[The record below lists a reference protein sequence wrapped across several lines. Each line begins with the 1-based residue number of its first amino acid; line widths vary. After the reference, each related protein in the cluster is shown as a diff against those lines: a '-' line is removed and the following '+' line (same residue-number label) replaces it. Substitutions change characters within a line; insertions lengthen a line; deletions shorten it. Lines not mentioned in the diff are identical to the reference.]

1 MIIFLRL
8 LSLAR
13 INYLCTKT
21 IVKRHL
27 LRAGEKLMYVYEL
40 GSFRKKSS
48 RSEAEIRLLRDS
60 RFKKTLLNSLLF
72 RNDNGG
78 CTN

>member
-8 LSLAR
+8 LPLAR

-21 IVKRHL
+21 IVKR
-27 LRAGEKLMYVYEL
+27 RPVIGDEKLIYVYEL

-60 RFKKTLLNSLLF
+60 RFKKSALKF
-72 RNDNGG
+72 PIV
-78 CTN
+78 